1 MAFPAEIS
9 LVQLDSMSLSHQ
21 MLVRCAAII
30 GLTFTTELLFEVLP
44 CWNMKMMIK
53 ALATLVK
60 LNIFYCFRNGK
71 DLRLALKQNAT
82 SIEVHHRSSSLKSS
96 QEMGESHPSGPCSPG
111 SAAQPRR
118 QLCVGC
124 RLASGPLAGW

>member
-1 MAFPAEIS
+1 MCGFSPAEIS

-53 ALATLVK
+53 ALATLVES
-60 LNIFYCFRNGK
+60 NVFDCFRNGK
-71 DLRLALKQNAT
+71 ELRTALKQNAA
-82 SIEVHHRSSSLKSS
+82 SFEVNYRSLSLKPS
-96 QEMGESHPSGPCSPG
+96 EGMGE
-111 SAAQPRR
+111 
-118 QLCVGC
+118 
-124 RLASGPLAGW
+124 